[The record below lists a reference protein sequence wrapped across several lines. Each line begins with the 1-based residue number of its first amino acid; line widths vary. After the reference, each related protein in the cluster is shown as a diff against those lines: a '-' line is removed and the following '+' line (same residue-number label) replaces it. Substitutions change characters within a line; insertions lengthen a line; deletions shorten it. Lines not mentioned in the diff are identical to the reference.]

1 MVVCECVCV
10 WWAVR
15 VRSEGRGEDGSSEG
29 EVGVE
34 GGESLKEGGAGTRKV
49 EPRTASEAEEVSSTR
64 RMGFRRPVG
73 RCRSEPTE
81 EDRTLRFG
89 QGLLALL
96 DDGYRQQMIHSA
108 AISEL

>member
-10 WWAVR
+10 WWVVR

-49 EPRTASEAEEVSSTR
+49 AAEKGGEA
-64 RMGFRRPVG
+64 G
-73 RCRSEPTE
+73 RGGE
-81 EDRTLRFG
+81 
-89 QGLLALL
+89 L
-96 DDGYRQQMIHSA
+96 DETDGI
-108 AISEL
+108 